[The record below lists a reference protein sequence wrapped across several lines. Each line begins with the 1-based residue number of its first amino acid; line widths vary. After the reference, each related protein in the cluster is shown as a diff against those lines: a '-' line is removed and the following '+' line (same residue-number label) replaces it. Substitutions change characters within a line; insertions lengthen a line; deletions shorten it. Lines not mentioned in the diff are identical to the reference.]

1 MNTILI
7 TLGISFA
14 IAFILGILLGFFKKV
29 FHVPVDPKIEA
40 IRAALP
46 GANCGACGFPGCDGF
61 AAAVAEGTAPV
72 DGCAAGGKDTAEAV
86 GKVMGVS
93 ASAVPQVILLA
104 CQGSKEHAQNRG
116 IYNGVKTCL
125 AAKTTV
131 NGTKLCSYGCI
142 GFGDCVAACR
152 FEALTMA
159 EDGLPHVDYTKCT
172 GCGMC
177 AQVCPQKLFSK
188 VPADRKGAVALC
200 SNRTTNKTSVIK
212 NCKVGCIK
220 CLKCEKAC
228 EFDAIYVI
236 DGVPVVDYD
245 KCTSCN
251 TCVEGCPTHV
261 LTLVQNTV
269 TVQR

>member
-40 IRAALP
+40 IRSVLP

-86 GKVMGVS
+86 GKIMGVS

-142 GFGDCVAACR
+142 GFGDCVAACQFDADAACVPKYVPR
-152 FEALTMA
+152 NFF
-159 EDGLPHVDYTKCT
+159 PKF
-172 GCGMC
+172 
-177 AQVCPQKLFSK
+177 PQTEK
-188 VPADRKGAVALC
+188 VPWPFVPTEPPTKRPL
-200 SNRTTNKTSVIK
+200 SKTAK
-212 NCKVGCIK
+212 W
-220 CLKCEKAC
+220 
-228 EFDAIYVI
+228 
-236 DGVPVVDYD
+236 VV
-245 KCTSCN
+245 
-251 TCVEGCPTHV
+251 
-261 LTLVQNTV
+261 
-269 TVQR
+269 